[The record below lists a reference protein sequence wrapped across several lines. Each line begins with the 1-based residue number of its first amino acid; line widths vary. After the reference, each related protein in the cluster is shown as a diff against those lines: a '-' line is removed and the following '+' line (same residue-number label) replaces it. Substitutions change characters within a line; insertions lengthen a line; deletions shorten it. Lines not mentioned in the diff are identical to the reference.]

1 MKKMQHPAWIDD
13 PNTQYKVFA
22 MLGDMEQDMGGDK
35 GKYDD
40 MIAKMK
46 DMRDRMGGWTEWQ
59 LRRKITKD
67 KYKTEFITMG

>member
-1 MKKMQHPAWIDD
+1 MKKSNIPAWVND
-13 PNTQYKVFA
+13 PSTQYKVFA
-22 MLGDMEQDMGGDK
+22 MLGDMEQDMGRDK

-46 DMRDRMGGWTEWQ
+46 DMRNRMDGWTEWQ

-67 KYKTEFITMG
+67 KYQTVFITMG